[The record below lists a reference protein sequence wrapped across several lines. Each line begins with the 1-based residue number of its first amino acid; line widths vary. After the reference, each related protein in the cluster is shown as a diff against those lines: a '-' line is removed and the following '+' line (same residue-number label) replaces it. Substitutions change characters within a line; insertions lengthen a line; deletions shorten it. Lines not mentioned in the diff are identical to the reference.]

1 MSTLIQ
7 GQVNIRQAIQG
18 LHPVSREACQALIG
32 RMPDVRN
39 FHMNQQ
45 FMVEEMVKCMIQAGI
60 DHGHDKAW
68 VEGLIKMDGLT
79 VIHVAASVHELKFQQ
94 ASGGWGKTAAAVG
107 IGILIG
113 ALFG

>member
-1 MSTLIQ
+1 MSNLIQ
-7 GQVNIRQAIQG
+7 GQANIRQAIQG
-18 LHPVSREACQALIG
+18 LQPVSRDACQALIG

-60 DHGHDKAW
+60 NHGMDKDQ

-79 VIHVAASVHELKFQQ
+79 VILVAASVHELKFQQ

-107 IGILIG
+107 VGILIG

>member
-18 LHPVSREACQALIG
+18 LQPVSREACQALIG

-39 FHMNQQ
+39 YHTNQQ
-45 FMVEEMVKCMIQAGI
+45 FMMEMVKCMINAGI
-60 DHGHDKAW
+60 SHGMDKDQ
-68 VEGLIKMDGLT
+68 VERLIKMDGLT
-79 VIHVAASVHELKFQQ
+79 VIVIAASVHELKFQQ

-107 IGILIG
+107 VGILIG

>member
-1 MSTLIQ
+1 MGTLIQ
-7 GQVNIRQAIQG
+7 GQVNIRQAIQR

-60 DHGHDKAW
+60 NHGHDKAW

-107 IGILIG
+107 VGILIG

>member
-1 MSTLIQ
+1 MSPLLQ

-39 FHMNQQ
+39 YHMNQQ
-45 FMVEEMVKCMIQAGI
+45 FMMEEMVKCMINAGI
-60 DHGHDKAW
+60 NHGLDKDQ
-68 VEGLIKMDGLT
+68 VEKLIKMDGLT
-79 VIHVAASVHELKFQQ
+79 VIVIAASVHELKFQQ

-107 IGILIG
+107 VGILIG

>member
-45 FMVEEMVKCMIQAGI
+45 FMSEEMVKCMIQAGI
-60 DHGHDKAW
+60 NHGHDKAA

-107 IGILIG
+107 VGILIG

>member
-18 LHPVSREACQALIG
+18 LHPVSREACQALVG

-60 DHGHDKAW
+60 NHGHDKAW

>member
-1 MSTLIQ
+1 
-7 GQVNIRQAIQG
+7 
-18 LHPVSREACQALIG
+18 
-32 RMPDVRN
+32 
-39 FHMNQQ
+39 
-45 FMVEEMVKCMIQAGI
+45 
-60 DHGHDKAW
+60 
-68 VEGLIKMDGLT
+68 MDGLT

>member
-18 LHPVSREACQALIG
+18 LHPVSREACQALVG

-39 FHMNQQ
+39 FHMNQK

-60 DHGHDKAW
+60 NHGHDKAW